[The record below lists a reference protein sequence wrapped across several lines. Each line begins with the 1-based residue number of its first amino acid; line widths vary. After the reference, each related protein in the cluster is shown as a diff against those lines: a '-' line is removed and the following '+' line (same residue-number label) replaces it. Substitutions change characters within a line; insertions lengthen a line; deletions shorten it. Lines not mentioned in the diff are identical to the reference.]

1 MNRPLSVLVTPRDSV
16 PYQELLYR
24 DVTAAGV
31 RVRYADGPTP
41 SQTLNIALAP
51 ILLVFWRLRGYRIL
65 HIHWIFQFS
74 LPWARHSQWAR
85 QSMEWWFAI
94 YLRTA
99 QFVGFKIIWTA
110 HDLLPHTGGV
120 FANDIRA
127 RAMLLSKA
135 KIVIALSE
143 ATANEL
149 RELGARQVDVIPHGP
164 FASPYPVTLTT
175 EEARA
180 SFGFGLD
187 DVVLTLIG
195 RIETYKGADLLL
207 IAAAQLPAS
216 SKIKILLAGTCNDE
230 AYRDE
235 LRNLASEIEARVTM
249 VFEWVPEEDV
259 ARYLQATDIAVFPFR
274 QITNSGSVILAQ
286 SFGLPV
292 VIPNL
297 PSLSD
302 IPVDAAIR
310 FEPGAASL
318 VTALLQAESLSESQY
333 RKMSAAALAWSM
345 SSDWNEIALS
355 TVETY
360 KAACRR
366 DR

>member
-1 MNRPLSVLVTPRDSV
+1 MNPSLSVLVTPRDRV

-24 DVTAAGV
+24 DVKAAGV
-31 RVRYADGPTP
+31 RVRYAEGPTP
-41 SQTLNIALAP
+41 SQTLNIVLAP
-51 ILLVFWRLRGYRIL
+51 ALLVFWRLRGYRIL
-65 HIHWIFQFS
+65 HIHWVFQFS

-85 QSMEWWFAI
+85 QLMEWWFDI
-94 YLRTA
+94 YLRLA

-110 HDLLPHTGGV
+110 HDLLPHTQV

-127 RAMLLSKA
+127 QAMLLSKA

-143 ATANEL
+143 ATAIQL
-149 RELGARQVDVIPHGP
+149 RELGARHVDIIPHGP

-180 SFGFGLD
+180 SFGFGVD

-207 IAAAQLPAS
+207 IAAAQLPTS
-216 SKIKILLAGTCNDE
+216 SKIKILLAGACTDE
-230 AYRDE
+230 AYRNE
-235 LRNLASEIEARVTM
+235 LRKLAREAGARVST
-249 VFEWVPEEDV
+249 VLERVPDEDV

-274 QITNSGSVILAQ
+274 QITNSGSVMLAQ

-292 VIPNL
+292 VITNL

-302 IPVDAAIR
+302 IPIDAAIR
-310 FEPGAASL
+310 FEPGVASL
-318 VTALLQAESLSESQY
+318 VTALLQAEGLSETQY
-333 RKMSAAALAWSM
+333 RKMSDAALAWSM
-345 SSDWNEIALS
+345 SSDWKEIALA